1 MISQVR
7 ARTAPLLLVVVITTS
22 FLVSVS
28 DVHAAIQLPPTAQI
42 LSITHPEQ
50 VAPGMKFS
58 VTILANYSDKY
69 LADVGIWDNGTSEMI
84 RSVTLISQFTGPGDA
99 SFSFDLTAPMND
111 GEWNLAAIT
120 RVWWKNAWYQDPRG
134 VKSFAV
140 AVSNL
145 VPLTFTA
152 QGAGSTV
159 TLDGDG
165 YEVEAGKPVTVQ
177 IPMGLHTLEALATVE
192 GQPGERFVFAGW
204 SDGVT
209 STTRQI
215 QVTRAIDIAA
225 IYRTGYFLSVSSD
238 VGGVAGSGWYEK
250 GFPASFVA
258 IPNYTTSAWSGL
270 VSYDYR
276 FNKWSGDSN
285 SSEHTAF
292 VVMNGP
298 KSVKAEFVQSG
309 TRLSMVAISMILLVM
324 SVPLAAR
331 ALYLRAKGKGK
342 GIGRVAN
349 SLGRPLMPLVVI
361 SVVLLSSLNLPA
373 AQAQSI
379 FQTNASSVKIGDAS
393 WYYWNQT
400 TSDTCILW
408 LGGGISQQTYSGYNY
423 YWINPFEYE
432 SFGTMQFIQDLA
444 NYYCVIALQRGG
456 YETTVPGSNRTIF
469 QELYEIQSTMI
480 QDVHDWIKAQGYQH
494 TFLVGYSVGAQ
505 AAAMEVTLRNPEGW
519 TTRDGLVLITV
530 PLLDRVIDH
539 ARNLNTNL
547 MFLYGGNL
555 PDFVATGQEFYE
567 QAPVEGWLDG
577 SYHHKEFHLLTDV
590 GHEVWTVRDT
600 GAYTRRAL
608 NLVAGFIERSKALQ
622 LGSAADLPTR
632 ENPAL
637 TIESMYYPH
646 RVQQGAIFTIEANV
660 TYTSTST
667 ITAGLVVYDRYR
679 NETASVAKF
688 DLTGPAARTVP
699 LVMPPISNSSQGS
712 YVVSLLVREGEKWFR
727 VGSQALV
734 DVEVSDSIILTLES
748 NISDFT
754 VLIDG
759 HPQTLPSSGIAQFEV
774 SRGTHLV
781 QVVPVIPV
789 NETARFVFT
798 QWGDGEDLLDRLLFI
813 EDATTLTLFYRTQY
827 LVSAS
832 SSYGLVQGSGWYD
845 EHSVARV
852 LVQPVMTDRE
862 HIVFDHWEGASSD
875 AYPVTLVSVDSPITV
890 DARWKSFGSSSQAAS
905 GLEFP
910 WLIVSLAIFLILLAL
925 NLRRPR
931 RHVKA

>member
-1 MISQVR
+1 MTLQVKP
-7 ARTAPLLLVVVITTS
+7 RTTLVFLVVMITTS
-22 FLVSVS
+22 LLFSVS
-28 DVHAAIQLPPTAQI
+28 DVRAAQPPLTAQI
-42 LSITHPEQ
+42 LSITHPDQ
-50 VAPGMKFS
+50 VSPGIEFG
-58 VTILANYSDKY
+58 VTIVANYSDRL
-69 LADVGIWDNGTSEMI
+69 LADVGIWDNAKGEMI

-99 SFSFDLTAPMND
+99 NFSFELTAPASG
-111 GEWNLAAIT
+111 GEWNLTAIT

-134 VKSFAV
+134 VKSFSV

-152 QGAGSTV
+152 QGADSTV
-159 TLDGDG
+159 TLDGEG
-165 YEVEAGKPVTVQ
+165 YVVKAGKPVTVQ
-177 IPMGLHTLEALATVE
+177 VPMGLHTLEALATVE

-209 STTRQI
+209 STTRQF
-215 QVTRAIDIAA
+215 QVTRAIEIAA
-225 IYRTGYFLSVSSD
+225 IYRTEYFLSVSSD
-238 VGGVAGSGWYEK
+238 VGGVAGSGWYEQ
-250 GFPASFVA
+250 GIVASFAA
-258 IPNYTTSAWSGL
+258 IPNYTTSAWSDL
-270 VSYDYR
+270 ASYDYR
-276 FNKWSGDSN
+276 FARWTGDSN
-285 SSEHTAF
+285 SPEHVAS

-309 TRLSMVAISMILLVM
+309 TRLSMVAISIILLVM

-331 ALYLRAKGKGK
+331 ALYLRTKGKSK

-379 FQTNASSVKIGDAS
+379 FQTNASSVKIGDSS

-423 YWINPFEYE
+423 YWVNPFEYE

-444 NYYCVIALQRGG
+444 NYYCVIALQKGD
-456 YETTVPGSNRTIF
+456 YESTVPGSNRTIS
-469 QELYEIQSTMI
+469 QELYGIQSTI
-480 QDVHDWIKAQGYQH
+480 IEDAHDWIKARGYQH
-494 TFLVGYSVGAQ
+494 TFLVGYSVGGQ

-519 TTRDGLVLITV
+519 TTDDGIVLITV
-530 PLLDRVIDH
+530 PLLDRIIDH
-539 ARNLNTNL
+539 AHSINTNL

-555 PDFVATGQEFYE
+555 PDFVATGREFYE
-567 QAPVEGWLDG
+567 QAPAEGWLDG

-608 NLVAGFIERSKALQ
+608 NMVAGFIERSKALQ
-622 LGSAADLPTR
+622 LGPAPDLPTR
-632 ENPAL
+632 GDPAL
-637 TIESMYYPH
+637 TIQSMNSPH
-646 RVQQGAIFTIEANV
+646 KVQPGTIFTIEANV

-667 ITAGLVVYDRYR
+667 ITAGLVAYNRYS
-679 NETASVAKF
+679 NETASVAAF
-688 DLTGPAARTVP
+688 DLTGSAARTVP
-699 LVMPPISNSSQGS
+699 LVVPPISNSSQGS
-712 YVVSLLVREGEKWFR
+712 YLVSLLVMEGEKWFR
-727 VGSQALV
+727 VGSPALV
-734 DVEVSDSIILTLES
+734 DVVVSDSVILTLES

-759 HPQTLPSSGIAQFEV
+759 HPQTLPSSGISQFEV

-781 QVVPVIPV
+781 QVAPVVPV
-789 NETARFVFT
+789 NEAARFVFT
-798 QWGDGEDLLDRLLFI
+798 RWGDGTDLLDRLVFV
-813 EDATTLTLFYRTQY
+813 EDATTLALFYRTQY

-832 SSYGLVQGSGWYD
+832 SPYGLVQGSGWYD

-852 LVQPVMTDRE
+852 LVQPVMIDRE

-875 AYPVTLVSVDSPITV
+875 AYPVTLVSVDSPTIV
-890 DARWKSFGSSSQAAS
+890 EARWKSFGSSSQAAS

-910 WLIVSLAIFLILLAL
+910 WLIVSLAIFLILLAS

-931 RHVKA
+931 GQVKA